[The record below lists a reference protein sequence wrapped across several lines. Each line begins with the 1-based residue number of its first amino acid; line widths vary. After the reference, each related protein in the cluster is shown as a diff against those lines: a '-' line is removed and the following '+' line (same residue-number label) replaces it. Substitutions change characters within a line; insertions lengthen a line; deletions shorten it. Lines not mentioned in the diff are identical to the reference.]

1 MPTLNEST
9 GTLSTG
15 LFLLK
20 LQSVSKLPGAPT
32 LHLTLTVDTVNQKVS
47 GYEEVTQALLH
58 PVVSKG
64 HVYGDLIYEY
74 VWGPGSKVRIDLT
87 GYPII
92 HWPAGGGVGPVI
104 LPNFRATL
112 LLDTHYSKGEVHY
125 EYLAADGW
133 HSITQEIDNIEAA
146 RPPIIVLYGVTLHDA
161 AASGDLPKLKSL
173 KGEAEK
179 QLADLQAGLASV
191 NAAIAKAGG

>member
-20 LQSVSKLPGAPT
+20 LQSVPKLFGAPT
-32 LHLTLTVDTVNQKVS
+32 LHLTLTVDTVNKKVT

-64 HVYGDLIYEY
+64 HVYGDLVYEY
-74 VWGPGSKVRIDLT
+74 VWGPGSKIRIDLT

-92 HWPAGGGVGPVI
+92 HWPAGGGIGPVI
-104 LPNFRATL
+104 LPNFRATI

-133 HSITQEIDNIEAA
+133 HSITQEIDNIEAV
-146 RPPIIVLYGVTLHDA
+146 PPVILYGVTLHDA
-161 AASGDLPKLKSL
+161 AATGDLAKLISL

-191 NAAIAKAGG
+191 NSAITKAGG